1 MLSDSGS
8 YLNIF
13 WQLVNLLDSKCSV
26 YIIVQKSAYKASAV
40 QFFSIPLVCC
50 LDDRS
55 QPYSILSGGRHGREW
70 IKGEDMPHYC
80 RVRTEDRVLC
90 AYTPRGVTLVP
101 G

>member
-1 MLSDSGS
+1 ML
-8 YLNIF
+8 
-13 WQLVNLLDSKCSV
+13 
-26 YIIVQKSAYKASAV
+26 YIIDQKSAYKASAV
-40 QFFSIPLVCC
+40 LFSSIPLVCY

-55 QPYSILSGGRHGREW
+55 QPYSILCGGRHGEER

-90 AYTPRGVTLVP
+90 ANTPRGVTLVS